1 MKHIGE
7 ELDKILKERK
17 IKKKDF
23 AAQLGMAPENLSK
36 IFKKESIAAE
46 LLGQIAELLGISV
59 SYFFDEKSD
68 ATTNIGHK
76 VIGQGNQ
83 VGDILFSDR
92 DKQLSLERKLERAIV
107 ENEFL
112 RQEIAD
118 KKSLLE
124 EKERYIKLLLEQL
137 KHD

>member
-1 MKHIGE
+1 MKHIGS
-7 ELDKILKERK
+7 ELNKILIDRK

-23 AAQLGMAPENLSK
+23 ASKLGMTDVNLSK
-36 IFKKESIAAE
+36 IFKKDSIDAA
-46 LLGQIAELLGISV
+46 LLGKIAELLNIPV
-59 SYFFDEKSD
+59 SHFFDGKSNV
-68 ATTNIGHK
+68 TNIGHK

-83 VGDILFSDR
+83 VGDILLANYEN
-92 DKQLSLERKLERAIV
+92 QLSLERKLERTIV

-112 RQEIAD
+112 RQEVAD

-124 EKERYIKLLLEQL
+124 EKERYIKLLLRQL